1 MSRLMTLVAAL
12 TAIFVL
18 SLAGPADAAQRKAD
32 GIQKQQAGQYE
43 VSDQRRYY
51 RRYYRPYYRPYYAP
65 YYGYRPYPY
74 YYGGYPAYGYG
85 YPYGYARPYYG
96 SPGFGFS
103 FRF

>member
-1 MSRLMTLVAAL
+1 MSKLLTFVAAL

-32 GIQKQQAGQYE
+32 GIQNQADQYE

-51 RRYYRPYYRPYYAP
+51 RRRYYRPY
-65 YYGYRPYPY
+65 YPY
-74 YYGGYPAYGYG
+74 YYGGGYPYYGYG
-85 YPYGYARPYYG
+85 YPGYYRPYRPYGYGA
-96 SPGFGFS
+96 PGLGFH